1 MRGCSI
7 HLNTCFIRLLGI
19 FLLDGLPRLLPHRFT
34 KTAVHLQQTLQW
46 HQLKPC
52 LLSPVQSTEFLKP
65 FCFPWQ
71 SDSHKNFMKFFSRII
86 WLSLRLHMIKKRC
99 CTFITNGQCNMTAL
113 IFTEA
118 FVLQQICRSFNNLAR
133 QQSITGIST
142 REGKHGM
149 NASSLGNRTKPF
161 KHSFRWLGNY
171 QMVSPRLQFSHPI
184 AWVLPGLSGQSA
196 FTPMSCF

>member
-1 MRGCSI
+1 MDYHACSLTGSQKLLCI
-7 HLNTCFIRLLGI
+7 YNRHFSDISWSLVSCHQCSQLNFWSLSASLGN
-19 FLLDGLPRLLPHRFT
+19 LTVTRT
-34 KTAVHLQQTLQW
+34 SW
-46 HQLKPC
+46 
-52 LLSPVQSTEFLKP
+52 
-65 FCFPWQ
+65 
-71 SDSHKNFMKFFSRII
+71 NFFSRII

-99 CTFITNGQCNMTAL
+99 CTFITNGQCNTTAL

-118 FVLQQICRSFNNLAR
+118 FVLQQIYRSFNNPAR

-196 FTPMSCF
+196 FTPRSCF